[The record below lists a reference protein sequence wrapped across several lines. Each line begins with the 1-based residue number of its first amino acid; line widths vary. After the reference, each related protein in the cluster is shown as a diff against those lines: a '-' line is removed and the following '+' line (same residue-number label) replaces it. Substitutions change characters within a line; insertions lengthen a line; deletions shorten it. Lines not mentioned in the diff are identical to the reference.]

1 MQVVGG
7 QSPALLP
14 LRCCLLQVRSVTIE
28 GNVTGTTQRTGA
40 HARYKQKGKR
50 R

>member
-7 QSPALLP
+7 QLPALLP
-14 LRCCLLQVRSVTIE
+14 LRCCLLQVRGVTIE

-40 HARYKQKGKR
+40 HPRYKKSKR